1 MTQIFQEVMIWSSD
15 VQREVARLMI
25 YRKSGRGRC
34 LQKKHDALGLPKN
47 ARLEPSSTLPDVGL
61 FEMQDVPFRCI
72 WYVGGQHGRVLHI
85 SPLLRIPGVT
95 LDSWCIDLLHSW
107 HYGPMSTFLTF
118 AIRALLQTDLYR
130 SGNSD
135 FLDREENEKL
145 ALLTLR
151 AELWMYYKQRRATD
165 PNWSKQGSEAG
176 LLVND
181 FWPRPFA
188 RGNM

>member
-135 FLDREENEKL
+135 IFWIGRRTRSWRFLHSEPSCGCTISKDGPRILIGASKV
-145 ALLTLR
+145 LR
-151 AELWMYYKQRRATD
+151 
-165 PNWSKQGSEAG
+165 
-176 LLVND
+176 
-181 FWPRPFA
+181 
-188 RGNM
+188 RGCL